1 MQKNKP
7 KAWALGS
14 FSSVAR
20 KSVSAIE
27 NGRKSI
33 KKTDTEK
40 SVPVFLWKKWGKR
53 DVRNI

>member
-14 FSSVAR
+14 FSSGAR
-20 KSVSAIE
+20 KSISAIG